1 MPSAAPT
8 DAACG
13 WVGALEQRPA
23 GELAVGEAA
32 GVALDQHGH
41 RHGERRDRGDGAQEI
56 GLAHH
61 LPRRARAAQAHD
73 EVAVDLVRGV
83 VQPFPEQTDRPG
95 GVPVPPR
102 ARRRAT
108 ADPDT
113 VQHMWFQHESRFVDR
128 PQIEAMCQRLLV
140 EARERLQIGRYQCV
154 LLLPPDLTRAHSGAG
169 WITEH
174 LYRLLDAE
182 GAEVHVIPTLGQH
195 VPHTPEENRWMFGSI
210 PEERIHAHHWKTG
223 VTNVGTVPA
232 DVVREKTGGAVD
244 WEIPVDLNIM
254 LVTEPWDLVI
264 NIGHVVPHEVLGFA
278 NHNKNY
284 FIGLGGKRTLGASHM
299 ASAVYGIENN
309 LGNLLTPVRACFNY
323 AEEHFL
329 ADLPDVYL
337 QVVMD
342 YDDGGRLRHT
352 GVYVG
357 DDLETYLAAARAS
370 REQNITV
377 FDEPVRKVVAVM
389 QADEFRA
396 TWVANKAVYRTRMAI
411 ADGGELLVIA
421 PGVERFGEQPE
432 VDALIRK
439 YGYLSQA
446 EVIDLYRTEADMQD
460 IPHGTAHLVHG
471 SAEGR
476 FTITYAPGMLSRA
489 EIESVGYRY
498 LDLAEAQ
505 RRYDPEVMTDGWN
518 TMPDGEEVFYISTPS
533 AGLWATREKLE
544 QRAGHELH
552 P

>member
-1 MPSAAPT
+1 MRMT
-8 DAACG
+8 WFKDEDRFLDRDRMLAACDRLITE
-13 WVGALEQRPA
+13 AQRRLKVA
-23 GELAVGEAA
+23 ELN
-32 GVALDQHGH
+32 
-41 RHGERRDRGDGAQEI
+41 R
-56 GLAHH
+56 
-61 LPRRARAAQAHD
+61 
-73 EVAVDLVRGV
+73 
-83 VQPFPEQTDRPG
+83 
-95 GVPVPPR
+95 
-102 ARRRAT
+102 
-108 ADPDT
+108 
-113 VQHMWFQHESRFVDR
+113 
-128 PQIEAMCQRLLV
+128 
-140 EARERLQIGRYQCV
+140 V
-154 LLLPPDLTRAHSGAG
+154 LLLPPDLTRAHSGVG
-169 WITEH
+169 WMTEH
-174 LYRLLDAE
+174 LFNSLDAA

-195 VPHTPEENRWMFGSI
+195 VPHTRQDNRWMFGSI
-210 PEERIHAHHWKTG
+210 PNDRIHAHDWRDG
-223 VTNVGTVPA
+223 VTHVGTVPA
-232 DVVREKTGGAVD
+232 QYVREKTGGKVD
-244 WEIPVDLNIM
+244 WEMPIDLNSM
-254 LVTEPWDLVI
+254 LIDEQWDLII

-284 FIGLGGKRTLGASHM
+284 FIGLGGKRTLGSSHM

-329 ADLPDVYL
+329 GHLPDVYL

-342 YDDGGRLRHT
+342 YDDAGQLRHT

-357 DDLETYLAAARAS
+357 DDLETYYDAARAS
-370 REQNITV
+370 RAQNFTT

-446 EVIDLYRTEADMQD
+446 EVLDLYATQEDMQD

-476 FTITYAPGMLSRA
+476 FTITYAPGHLSRA
-489 EIESVGYRY
+489 DIESVGYKYMDIDEALDRY
-498 LDLAEAQ
+498 S
-505 RRYDPEVMTDGWN
+505 PEKMVDGWN
-518 TMPDGEEVFYISTPS
+518 TMPDGERVFYISTPS
-533 AGLWATREKLE
+533 AGLWSTKEKLD
-544 QRAGHELH
+544 QRAGHELA
-552 P
+552 